1 MVFKKITTESSKKAS
16 DPVFEFCNN
25 LNAAR
30 HKVHII
36 QIFDEYMGEVFDYKP
51 YTLGNYG
58 S

>member
-1 MVFKKITTESSKKAS
+1 MSWMVLKKITTESNKKAS

-51 YTLGNYG
+51 
-58 S
+58 